1 MSLPYKHNLIPRA
14 KDLRKNATKQ
24 ENHLWYDFLRT
35 YPLRFQRQKTISGFI
50 VDFYCHEAKLVVEVD
65 GAQHY
70 EEEDLAYDARR
81 TASLERFGLTILRF
95 TNGDINQRFS
105 AVCEQIDHV
114 VKESIASLSEGG
126 GAAKP

>member
-70 EEEDLAYDARR
+70 EEEDLAYDAER
-81 TASLERFGLTILRF
+81 TDALERFGLTILRF

-114 VKESIASLSEGG
+114 VKKLPQSA
-126 GAAKP
+126 

>member
-35 YPLRFQRQKTISGFI
+35 YPIRFQRQKTISGFI

-70 EEEDLAYDARR
+70 EEKDLAYDARR
-81 TASLERFGLTILRF
+81 TAALEGFGLTILRF
-95 TNGDINQRFS
+95 TNGDIDHRFS
-105 AVCEQIDHV
+105 AVCEQIDYV
-114 VKESIASLSEGG
+114 VKKAKASLPEGG
-126 GAAKP
+126 GTAKP